1 MPDLDTA
8 TGPARFR
15 VLVTGSRTWTDT
27 ATITAALEAL
37 RAEHGDR
44 LTVVHGACPRGAD
57 AIADDWTVRT
67 GTDTERWPA
76 DWRAGRGAGMARN
89 TAMVATGPARCL
101 AFIRDAS
108 PGASHCAATAEAAG
122 IPTDRHTHPQPPP
135 APGGRL
141 LSAALAAAARGW
153 HVFPLR
159 PGTKVPAFPDHGAAH
174 CTGRDPRCRDG
185 HTGWEARATTDPDR
199 IRRAWTA
206 RPYGIGVAC
215 GPSGLLVVDLDTPK
229 PEDPPRPPEWDL
241 PGVTDGADALA
252 VLCERAGQ
260 PYPGET
266 YTVRTGRGGTHL
278 YFRQPEHGPAL
289 GNTSGGTTT
298 GLGWKIDTRGQGG
311 LVVAAGSVV
320 AGNPYTTVL
329 DLDPAPLPDWLT
341 DALRPKP
348 MPAPAVIPRLPDS
361 RAGRWIGA
369 ALAAEVARVTN
380 APGGAHNA
388 ELYAAARIL
397 GELVAGGAIAEHDVR
412 DALRSAAAGL
422 ANTAGCDCTPGT
434 IERTITSGLRAGAR
448 RPRQVAA

>member
-1 MPDLDTA
+1 MPDTA
-8 TGPARFR
+8 GDSARFR
-15 VLVTGSRTWTDT
+15 VLVTGSRTWTD
-27 ATITAALEAL
+27 AKTITTTLHVL
-37 RAEHGDR
+37 RTVHGDA

-57 AIADDWTVRT
+57 AIAEEWATRT
-67 GTDTERWPA
+67 GTAVERWPA

-89 TAMVATGPARCL
+89 AAMVATSPGVCL
-101 AFIRDAS
+101 AFIRDDS
-108 PGASHCAATAEAAG
+108 PGATHCAAAAESAG
-122 IPTDRHTHPQPPP
+122 IPVRRYAHPEPDP

-141 LSAALAAAARGW
+141 LSAALALAGRGW

-159 PGTKVPAFPDHGAAH
+159 PGTKVPAFPDHGADR

-185 HTGWEARATTDPDR
+185 HTGWEERATTDPDR

-215 GPSGLLVVDLDTPK
+215 GPSGLLVIDLDTPK
-229 PEDPPRPPEWDL
+229 ADDPPRPAEWDL
-241 PGVTDGADALA
+241 PGVTDGADVLA

-266 YTVRTGRGGTHL
+266 HTVRTGRGGTHL
-278 YFRQPEHGPAL
+278 YFRQPEDGPAF
-289 GNTSGGTTT
+289 GNTTGGTST
-298 GLGWKIDTRGQGG
+298 GLGWKIDTRGRGG

-329 DLDPAPLPDWLT
+329 DLDPAPLPGWLA
-341 DALRPKP
+341 DALRPAP

-361 RAGRWIGA
+361 RAGRWVSA
-369 ALAAEVARVTN
+369 ALAAEVARVGD

-397 GELVAGGAIAEHDVR
+397 GELVAGDALPEQHVR

-422 ANTAGCDCTPGT
+422 ANSSGCGCTPGA

-448 RPRQVAA
+448 RPRRVAA